1 MGQESFLTISRRGVY
16 DAASM
21 GVKVAVVGAGSTYT
35 PELVEG
41 FVTRGDRLPIDELV
55 LLDID
60 PERLDIVGALAE
72 RMARRAGWSG
82 TVRRTLSRDDAIEGA
97 DFVVVQLRVG
107 GNKARYK
114 DETIP
119 VSFGC
124 IGQETTGPGGFAK
137 ALRTVPVVLELAEL
151 TAERGAPGA
160 WFVDFTNP
168 TGLVTQALLD
178 EGHRAL
184 GLCNVAIGFQREF
197 AKLFEVPPD
206 RVRMDHVGLNH
217 LTWER
222 SVLVDGVD
230 RLPELL
236 EAGAAANASERYRR
250 FWQEWEDE
258 MPGALVRT
266 FGAIPSY
273 YLRYYYLT
281 SRVMDELRGGHIRA
295 QEVME
300 IEAGLLEL
308 YKDPNL
314 DTKPKL
320 LEERG
325 GAFYSDAA
333 AALIA
338 SLHAGTGDVQVVNV
352 RNDGAIPNLPDDA
365 VVEVSA
371 RVDRDGAHPLPTAP
385 LAPELLGLV
394 QHAKAYE
401 LLAAEAAKSGSRDAA
416 LKALMANPL
425 VGDYEVAAPLLA
437 ALLEANR
444 DLLPR
449 FFP

>member
-1 MGQESFLTISRRGVY
+1 
-16 DAASM
+16 M

-41 FVTRGDRLPIDELV
+41 FVTRGDRLPVDELV

-60 PERLDIVGALAE
+60 PERLGIVGALAE

-82 TVRRTLSRDDAIEGA
+82 TVRQTLEREDAIEGA

-107 GNKARYK
+107 GNQARYQ

-119 VSFGC
+119 LRFGC

-178 EGHRAL
+178 HGHRAL

-197 AKLFEVPPD
+197 ASLFGVTPD
-206 RVRMDHVGLNH
+206 KVQLDHVGLNH

-222 SVLVDGVD
+222 RVVVDGVD
-230 RLPELL
+230 RLPDLL
-236 EAGAAANASERYRR
+236 DASEFADYRAGYA
-250 FWQEWEDE
+250 EE
-258 MPGALVRT
+258 MPAELTQLLR
-266 FGAIPSY
+266 AIPSY

-281 SRVMDELRGGHIRA
+281 SRVMEELRGGHIRA

-308 YKDPNL
+308 YKDPKL

-352 RNDGAIPNLPDDA
+352 RNGGAIPNLPDDA

-371 RVDRDGAHPLPTAP
+371 RIDRDGAHPLETEP
-385 LAPELLGLV
+385 LTPEMLGLV
-394 QHAKAYE
+394 EHAKAYE
-401 LLAAEAAKSGSRDAA
+401 LLTANAAMSGSRDDA
-416 LKALMANPL
+416 LLALMANPL
-425 VGDYEVAAPLLA
+425 VGDYEVAGPLLD
-437 ALLEANR
+437 ALLAENR
-444 DLLPR
+444 PHLPR
-449 FFP
+449 FFAAG